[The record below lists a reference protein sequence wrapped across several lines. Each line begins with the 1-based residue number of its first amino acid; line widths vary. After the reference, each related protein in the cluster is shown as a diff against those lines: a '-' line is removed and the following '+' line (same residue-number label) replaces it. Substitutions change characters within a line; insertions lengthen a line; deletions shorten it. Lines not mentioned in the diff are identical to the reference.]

1 RVFQLIS
8 LMDAQLPQSSNEKV
22 ELAILWFLDQF
33 RKTYVGD
40 QLQHTSKVYAR
51 MSEVL
56 GITDDNHVLETFM
69 TKIVTNLKYRGR
81 CEPVISRT
89 LQFLND
95 LSVGYPFY
103 SFSLTPATY
112 SLLKRLVKIEAV
124 KFMLQNHTSK
134 HFPFLGVSDNYSL
147 GDLRCRT
154 VFYTAL
160 TRLLMVDLG

>member
-1 RVFQLIS
+1 RVFQLIA

-22 ELAILWFLDQF
+22 ELAILSFLDQF

-95 LSVGYPFY
+95 LSVGYPF
-103 SFSLTPATY
+103 SLNFVEHLT
-112 SLLKRLVKIEAV
+112 S
-124 KFMLQNHTSK
+124 HTLMFQQSK
-134 HFPFLGVSDNYSL
+134 HFPFLGISDNYSL
-147 GDLRCRT
+147 SDLRCRT

>member
-95 LSVGYPFY
+95 LSVGYPFI
-103 SFSLTPATY
+103 
-112 SLLKRLVKIEAV
+112 LVKIEAV

-147 GDLRCRT
+147 SDLRCRT